1 MNKFG
6 IGEKN
11 NQARLK
17 KMILIAGSF
26 ILRLT
31 ALVAADA
38 DEIKNLPAINQNGDT
53 IKYIFKLVHETG
65 EFDKYD

>member
-1 MNKFG
+1 MNKIG

-11 NQARLK
+11 KQVRLK
-17 KMILIAGSF
+17 KIILIAGSF

-53 IKYIFKLVHETG
+53 LNIF
-65 EFDKYD
+65 

>member
-53 IKYIFKLVHETG
+53 ITYIFKLVHETG